1 MPMAPVVIRS
11 LLAPWASQGQVIPAP
26 VNFFEL
32 DDVPSSLDDE
42 RKAALVVAP
51 VDVVHPVHV
60 IDPRLERVRARDRI
74 PPGAPIGTTV
84 GGEGDARARSERLRI
99 RVGPSGQVAIDPEAD
114 ANDGA
119 GRRRDR
125 ADVLHGG

>member
-1 MPMAPVVIRS
+1 MPMAPVVISS

-60 IDPRLERVRARDRI
+60 VDPCLN
-74 PPGAPIGTTV
+74 GV
-84 GGEGDARARSERLRI
+84 GC
-99 RVGPSGQVAIDPEAD
+99 
-114 ANDGA
+114 A
-119 GRRRDR
+119 GRRPKGHAGRPAVDE
-125 ADVLHGG
+125 